1 MSRLLG
7 QLDRYVVGAI
17 LGLSAVVG
25 LGLVSLY
32 SFISFITE
40 IDQSSDSLG
49 VGQIFVVTLLS
60 MPAGLYVL
68 MPLVAMLGTLLGVGQ
83 LAAQSEIT
91 AMRAAG
97 YSNLRLG
104 RAALIAGLLMGLLA
118 VGLGESVGP
127 IGQQAAERIKAGIE
141 ADVGGESGVGPVWLR
156 DGGNVYFIR
165 RLQAEDRFAD
175 AQIYRF
181 DVALNLRSI
190 LSVDSAR
197 YVRGRWQFKG
207 VSETRFDGQSVRVQ
221 QRDVLAW
228 QSGIDPEVLELYV
241 LEADTLS
248 VTGLLRLIAY
258 LDGNGLDTREQQL
271 ELWRK
276 MIAPL
281 TVMAMVLFAVPFVFG
296 PTRGGGA
303 GQRLLIGVLVGI
315 GFHLLNE
322 ISANFGALYGWPA
335 PLAAGLPTAVLA
347 LAAVAR
353 LGAAR

>member
-1 MSRLLG
+1 MRFWFG
-7 QLDRYVVGAI
+7 RLDRYVMTSI

-40 IDQSSDSLG
+40 IDQSNDRLG
-49 VGQIFVVTLLS
+49 VGQIFVVTLMT

-104 RAALIAGLLMGLLA
+104 RAALIAGLFLGALA
-118 VGLGESVGP
+118 VVLGESVAP
-127 IGQQAAERIKAGIE
+127 VGQQAAERIKSGVRAGSTGE
-141 ADVGGESGVGPVWLR
+141 AGVGPVWLR
-156 DGGNVYFIR
+156 DGGDIYFIR
-165 RLQAEDRFAD
+165 RLLADNRFAD
-175 AQIYRF
+175 AEIYRF
-181 DVALNLRSI
+181 DDALSLKSI
-190 LSVDSAR
+190 VSVDLAR
-197 YVRGRWQFKG
+197 HDAGSWQLEG
-207 VSETRFDGQSVRVQ
+207 VEETRFEASAVRVE
-221 QRDVLAW
+221 QRPTQAW
-228 QSGIDPEVLELYV
+228 PSGIEPEVLELYV

-248 VTGLLRLIAY
+248 VAGLMRLIGY
-258 LDGNGLDTREQQL
+258 LESNGLDTSEQQL

-276 MIAPL
+276 FVAPI

-322 ISANFGALYGWPA
+322 ISANFGALYSWPA
-335 PLAAGLPTAVLA
+335 PLAAGLPTAL
-347 LAAVAR
+347 LMAAGTAR
-353 LGAAR
+353 LRLAR

>member
-1 MSRLLG
+1 MRLWFG
-7 QLDRYVVGAI
+7 RLDRYVMTAI

-40 IDQSSDSLG
+40 IDQSNDRLG
-49 VGQIFVVTLLS
+49 VAQIFVVTLLT
-60 MPAGLYVL
+60 MPAGLYLL

-83 LAAQSEIT
+83 LATQSEIT

-104 RAALIAGLLMGLLA
+104 RAALIAGLFLGLLA
-118 VGLGESVGP
+118 MALGESVAP
-127 IGQQAAERIKAGIE
+127 LGQQAAERMKSGVR
-141 ADVGGESGVGPVWLR
+141 ADNLDDTGVGPVWLR
-156 DGGNVYFIR
+156 DGADFYYIR
-165 RLQAEDRFAD
+165 RLQADDRFAD
-175 AQIYRF
+175 AEIYRF
-181 DVALNLRSI
+181 DDELNLNSI
-190 LSVDSAR
+190 LSVDGASYDA
-197 YVRGRWQFKG
+197 GNWQFEG
-207 VSETRFDGQSVRVQ
+207 VVETRFEASAVHVERRATQI
-221 QRDVLAW
+221 W
-228 QSGIDPEVLELYV
+228 PSGIEPEVLELYV

-248 VTGLLRLIAY
+248 AAGLMRLIGY
-258 LDGNGLDTREQQL
+258 LDSNGLDTREQQL

-276 MIAPL
+276 FVAPL

-335 PLAAGLPTAVLA
+335 PVAAGLPTAL
-347 LAAVAR
+347 LMAVGTAR
-353 LGAAR
+353 LGFAR